1 MNRIRS
7 FLPLLGRFITHTLGV
22 RFLLALAISIT
33 LWILFTAEQN
43 PVRED
48 FFDAEIPVE
57 TSRLGDGLVVSRI
70 APHTVRLRI
79 AAPRD
84 IWESLTTDNF
94 RIVVDLY
101 AVGVGLHELPLDTER
116 SDSRIRIIAAE
127 PNTVTVA
134 LERRMEKEVPV
145 RVDFA
150 GSPLP
155 GYRFQP
161 PELLP
166 GVVKVIG
173 PASKVELVDAALID
187 VEIGNARST
196 VNVTQRATP
205 RDAQGQDVSGVQL
218 DPSVVQVTVPIEQV
232 TTYKDVPVRVRV
244 EGRAA
249 PGYWISRYFAE
260 PASATL
266 LGSPQKLDSIDF
278 VFTEIIR
285 VNGVTRSFSTTIDLA
300 RPSDIDIFGSN
311 EVAVFVEVLPILASV
326 ETIVAVTH
334 VNLQLGMQATVDPS
348 TVSVTLSGPAPVL
361 RTLQASSVIVSL
373 NLSGLGTGTYTLTP
387 DASTPPQVTVDQI
400 DPPQLRVVVSASPTP
415 VPTPSPTP
423 TPEPEPT
430 ATPAPTEEPQPA
442 TPTPSSEASVPLRR

>member
-7 FLPLLGRFITHTLGV
+7 FLPILGRFITYTLGV

-33 LWILFTAEQN
+33 LWILFTWEQN

-101 AVGVGLHELPLDTER
+101 AVGGGLHELPLETER

-127 PNTVTVA
+127 PDTVTVA
-134 LERRMEKEVPV
+134 LEQRMEKEVPV
-145 RVDFA
+145 RVDLA

-155 GYRFQP
+155 GYQFQT

-166 GVVKVIG
+166 DIVKVIG
-173 PASKVELVDAALID
+173 PASKVELVDAAWVD
-187 VEIGNARST
+187 VEIGNAQST

-205 RDAQGQDVSGVQL
+205 RDAQGEDVSGVQL
-218 DPSVVQVTVPIEQV
+218 DPSVVQVTVPIEVV
-232 TTYKDVPVRVRV
+232 TTYKDVPIRVRV
-244 EGRAA
+244 EGQ
-249 PGYWISRYFAE
+249 PESGYWISRYFAQ

-266 LGSPQKLDSIDF
+266 MGSPEELDGIDF
-278 VFTEIIR
+278 VFTETIP
-285 VNGVTRSFSTTIDLA
+285 VSGATQTFATTIDLA
-300 RPSDIDIFGSN
+300 RPPGIDITSSD
-311 EVAVFVEVLPILASV
+311 EVTVFVEVLPILASV
-326 ETIVAVTH
+326 EIEVPVTH
-334 VNLQLGMQATVDPS
+334 VNLQPGMEVTVEPATVA
-348 TVSVTLSGPAPVL
+348 VTLSGPAPALRVL
-361 RTLQASSVIVSL
+361 QRSSVIVSL
-373 NLSGLGTGTYTLTP
+373 NLSGVSPGTYALTP
-387 DASTPPQVTVDQI
+387 DVSTPPQLTVESI
-400 DPPQLRVVVSASPTP
+400 DPPQLRVVVSPTPTP
-415 VPTPSPTP
+415 VPTP
-423 TPEPEPT
+423 EPT
-430 ATPAPTEEPQPA
+430 ATPVPTEEPQPA

>member
-7 FLPLLGRFITHTLGV
+7 FLPILGRFITYTLGV

-33 LWILFTAEQN
+33 LWILFTWEQN

-70 APHTVRLRI
+70 APHTVRLQI

-101 AVGVGLHELPLDTER
+101 AVGEGLHELPLETER

-127 PNTVTVA
+127 PDTVTVA
-134 LERRMEKEVPV
+134 LEQRMEKEVPV
-145 RVDFA
+145 RVDLA

-155 GYRFQP
+155 GYRFQA

-166 GVVKVIG
+166 DVVKVIG
-173 PASKVELVDAALID
+173 PASKVELVDAALVD
-187 VEIGNARST
+187 VEIGNAQTT

-205 RDAQGQDVSGVQL
+205 RDAQGEDVSGVQL
-218 DPSVVQVTVPIEQV
+218 DPPVVQVTVPIEVV
-232 TTYKDVPVRVRV
+232 TTYKDVPIRVRV
-244 EGRAA
+244 EGRPASD
-249 PGYWISRYFAE
+249 YWISRYFTQ

-266 LGSPQKLDSIDF
+266 VGSPEELDGIDF
-278 VFTEIIR
+278 VFTELIR
-285 VNGVTRSFSTTIDLA
+285 VDGATQTVATIVELE
-300 RPSDIDIFGSN
+300 RPPRIGFAGSN
-311 EVAVFVEVLPILASV
+311 EVAVIIDVLPIMTSV
-326 ETIVAVTH
+326 EIEVAVTH
-334 VNLQLGMQATVDPS
+334 VNLQPGMAVTVDPP

-373 NLSGLGTGTYTLTP
+373 NLSGVGPGTYALTP
-387 DASTPPQVTVDQI
+387 NASTPPEVTVDQI

-415 VPTPSPTP
+415 VPTPEPTP
-423 TPEPEPT
+423 
-430 ATPAPTEEPQPA
+430 TPAPTEEPLPV